1 MHAVMD
7 RPQFEGVICLTPAAL
22 RKGNR
27 PPVVRGYLHQLDAMV
42 ESMPEADAKK
52 AVAYLN
58 GLSPAEKAAIIA
70 GLAG

>member
-22 RKGNR
+22 RKGSK
-27 PPVVRGYLHQLDAMV
+27 PPVVRGYQLDAMV

-58 GLSPAEKAAIIA
+58 GLSPAAIIA